1 MKTIME
7 ATCFF
12 DGLVPKN
19 ARRAGSFEVKKWTS
33 PNDLS
38 IKLLFQGM
46 VLQQR
51 NPSHQS
57 AFLRKENIINP
68 IPFNN
73 NHEEQEAIFGMVPV
87 WTHRP
92 LTQGTP

>member
-7 ATCFF
+7 TICFF
-12 DGLVPKN
+12 GGLVAQN
-19 ARRAGSFEVKKWTS
+19 TRQAGSFEVKKWSS

-38 IKLLFQGM
+38 IKLLFQGR

-57 AFLRKENIINP
+57 AFLRKENILNP
-68 IPFNN
+68 IPFDN

-92 LTQGTP
+92 LLQGTP